1 MCPDRVISHAKRSI
15 GVTDIY
21 QPEGFVEK
29 MNTVTNLQLIPLL
42 VFIFFHLMNILIILL
57 NYSHPTFLKIVIL
70 R

>member
-1 MCPDRVISHAKRSI
+1 MCPDRVVSHAKRYI
-15 GVTDIY
+15 GVMDIY

-29 MNTVTNLQLIPLL
+29 MNTVTNVQFIPLL
-42 VFIFFHLMNILIILL
+42 VFIYFYLMNILIILL